1 MEPLYDAIVV
11 GGGAAGLT
19 AAVCL
24 AREAGRRRKTAAIL
38 LVEKGPRVG
47 KSCWPPAT
55 APATSPTCGRRRAGT
70 MGRTRP
76 LSGRRWPPVPPP
88 TLWRFSP
95 PSGWNARRGRTEKSI
110 HCPPRRRR
118 CWTAC
123 GWRRRRWAWRSA
135 AARRCGIFGR
145 RAGTSFS
152 PCRTGRYGPAG
163 CWSAAAARLPPPSA
177 APLTATAC

>member
-47 KSCWPPAT
+47 KKL
-55 APATSPTCGRRRAGT
+55 
-70 MGRTRP
+70 GRTRP

-88 TLWRFSP
+88 TL
-95 PSGWNARRGRTEKSI
+95 
-110 HCPPRRRR
+110 
-118 CWTAC
+118 
-123 GWRRRRWAWRSA
+123 
-135 AARRCGIFGR
+135 
-145 RAGTSFS
+145 
-152 PCRTGRYGPAG
+152 
-163 CWSAAAARLPPPSA
+163 
-177 APLTATAC
+177 